1 MNTDPQ
7 PDPDTIMNTD
17 PQPCWFQV
25 NFSAFHST
33 YEVETPLCS
42 ARDLEIFQT
51 KEQHQKAVR
60 SKFSMVSA
68 K

>member
-1 MNTDPQ
+1 MLEPDIINTDPQ
-7 PDPDTIMNTD
+7 PR
-17 PQPCWFQV
+17 FQV

-68 K
+68 V